1 MANCHSEEGLRE
13 KGAEKEYT
21 WLEHTCQVM
30 NELGEN
36 DSHFKQKETQR
47 CMETRCR
54 EKSDNPQFIRSIC
67 ITKLD
72 YSCTQGLNYLNFHM

>member
-1 MANCHSEEGLRE
+1 MTTANCHSEEDLRE
-13 KGAEKEYT
+13 KGAEEEYT
-21 WLEHTCQVM
+21 WLGHTCQVM

-54 EKSDNPQFIRSIC
+54 
-67 ITKLD
+67 
-72 YSCTQGLNYLNFHM
+72 